1 MIRVKGIV
9 AVMISAIVFGSMP
22 LMAKTVYQ
30 EGGNAV
36 TLTFL
41 RFLIVLPILYF
52 FVSRNKRISVK
63 VTKEELKKLLIVGT
77 FGYGGTALTLY
88 MSYNYIDS
96 GIATTLH
103 FVYPVLVILTYVIL
117 FKYPAS
123 NIKLLSVSLTLV
135 GILLLNNSGGEIS
148 LIGVSLAFGSA
159 ITYSFYV
166 IFLDRSG
173 LKNMNPLK
181 MTMYLCMIASVMML
195 IFGLSTGSLIISMS
209 PLGWGVSILLSI
221 LVAFLGV
228 SLFQIGVALI
238 GPESTS
244 ILSTLEPITS
254 IVIGVMVFNEIITVR
269 MIFGFV
275 AILAAVLIITAFD
288 R

>member
-1 MIRVKGIV
+1 
-9 AVMISAIVFGSMP
+9 
-22 LMAKTVYQ
+22 
-30 EGGNAV
+30 
-36 TLTFL
+36 
-41 RFLIVLPILYF
+41 
-52 FVSRNKRISVK
+52 
-63 VTKEELKKLLIVGT
+63 
-77 FGYGGTALTLY
+77 
-88 MSYNYIDS
+88 
-96 GIATTLH
+96 
-103 FVYPVLVILTYVIL
+103 
-117 FKYPAS
+117 
-123 NIKLLSVSLTLV
+123 
-135 GILLLNNSGGEIS
+135 
-148 LIGVSLAFGSA
+148 
-159 ITYSFYV
+159 
-166 IFLDRSG
+166 
-173 LKNMNPLK
+173 MNPLK